1 MKLPA
6 LVTFHMPYFLYPTE
20 DAEPSAYKLADIG
33 APYLMLS
40 ITKTTEKSLYQ
51 LVDVNGNERWL
62 HYFGGKA
69 KFRVEQ
75 TATTLLDVL

>member
-6 LVTFHMPYFLYPTE
+6 LVTFQVPYFLYPTQHA
-20 DAEPSAYKLADIG
+20 DPHDHRRTDIG

-40 ITKTTEKSLYQ
+40 ITKTIDKSLYQ

-62 HYFGGKA
+62 HYFGGEA
-69 KFRVEQ
+69 EYRVEQ
-75 TATTLLDVL
+75 PATPLLDVL